1 MLVEL
6 ANSPQLPG
14 LTMRAAAAAVPAPHL
29 LMLAELVVVLP
40 VVVAMLWL
48 HLLQAIQAAVVVAA
62 ELTEATLKAAAPAA
76 PAS

>member
-6 ANSPQLPG
+6 ANCPQLPG
-14 LTMRAAAAAVPAPHL
+14 LTMRAVAVAVPAPHL
-29 LMLAELVVVLP
+29 LMLAELVAVLP

-62 ELTEATLKAAAPAA
+62 ELTEACLKAAAQAA
-76 PAS
+76 PEL